1 MPITAK
7 GVSHVYRRGEPGEI
21 RALDGVDLTIFP
33 GEFVLLAGANG
44 SGKTTLLQC
53 MSGLMRPTRGGVS
66 IDGTAA
72 LSIQFPERAL
82 FARTVHDD
90 VAFGPL
96 NMGMKKGDALERA
109 IEAIKTVGL
118 ESSLLGRDP
127 RRLSHGQKRL
137 AALAGVIASRPDYL
151 FLDEPTA
158 GLDPAA
164 KELVIEALIRLNR
177 GGMAIVA
184 GSHDLSHFMGACRRM
199 LVLGHGKIAFDG
211 RPCELIL
218 RDDIDEMGLALPP
231 SLVAARWLRL
241 RGIEAPWDISP
252 EDAARRIHEDARM
265 D

>member
-1 MPITAK
+1 MPMTAK
-7 GVSHVYRRGEPGEI
+7 GVGHVYRRGEPGEI
-21 RALDGVDLTIFP
+21 RALDGVNLTIFP
-33 GEFVLLAGANG
+33 GEFTLLAGANG

-53 MSGLMRPTRGGVS
+53 MSGLMRPSGGSIS
-66 IDGTAA
+66 IDGAAA
-72 LSIQFPERAL
+72 LSIQVPERAL
-82 FARTVHDD
+82 FAGTVHDD

-96 NMGMKKGDALERA
+96 NLGMKKGDALERA

-118 ESSLLGRDP
+118 DSSLLDRDP
-127 RRLSHGQKRL
+127 GTLSHGQKRL

-164 KELVIEALIRLNR
+164 KELVVEALIRLNR

-199 LVLGHGKIAFDG
+199 LVMGHGKVIFDG
-211 RPCELIL
+211 RPCEIIL
-218 RDDIDEMGLALPP
+218 RDDIGQMGLALPP

-252 EDAARRIHEDARM
+252 EDAARRLHEDTRI